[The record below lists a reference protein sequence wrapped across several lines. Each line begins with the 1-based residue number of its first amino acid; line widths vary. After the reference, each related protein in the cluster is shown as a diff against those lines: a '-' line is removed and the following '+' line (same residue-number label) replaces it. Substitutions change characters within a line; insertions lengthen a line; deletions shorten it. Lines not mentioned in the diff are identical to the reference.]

1 MFLAQSSFPLLGFII
16 DPIAKL
22 MGYILDFIF
31 RGLSSVG
38 IVNLGLC
45 IIIFTFIIKLFMLP
59 MTIKQLKFSK
69 MSAMV
74 QPEVTKIQKKYKGKT
89 DQASMMKQNEEIQA
103 VYDKYGISMTGGC
116 LQMFIQLPILMA
128 LYQVI
133 RNLPF
138 YIPQLKVL
146 YTKIAEPLMQVNGFE
161 DIMTSIGK
169 DAKVIYK
176 LTEPIDLDQV
186 IGYICQFKTDS
197 WAVLA
202 EKIPSM
208 ADLIESTSKQIIEM
222 HNFVAGINISD
233 APGFRISV
241 YMLIPIAAAFFQ
253 WLSMKTMNTP
263 SSDDN
268 NPAAAM
274 TKNMNLMM
282 PLMSFVMCFSFP
294 AGIGIYWAANALFQ
308 VLQQIAIN
316 KYMDRMD
323 MEALIAKNMEKAA
336 KKKKKPSLTQK
347 MMEKVTGEEE
357 TPSGDGSITA
367 AATTKTKNYSRNYDN
382 GKNADDISYS
392 NLQQGKPKPGSLA
405 EKAGLVKDYNERNKK
420 GGSR

>member
-74 QPEVTKIQKKYKGKT
+74 QPEVAKIQKKYKGKT

-316 KYMDRMD
+316 KYMDKMD

>member
-74 QPEVTKIQKKYKGKT
+74 QPEVAKIQKKYKGKT

>member
-74 QPEVTKIQKKYKGKT
+74 QPEVAKIQKKYKGKT

-253 WLSMKTMNTP
+253 WLSMKTMNTT

-308 VLQQIAIN
+308 VIQQIAIN

-323 MEALIAKNMEKAA
+323 MEVLIAKNMEKAA

-357 TPSGDGSITA
+357 THSGDGSITA

-405 EKAGLVKDYNERNKK
+405 EKAGLVKEYNERNKK